1 MITRITSNI
10 YTGAFKD
17 ISECHEYGLSS
28 KNVAD
33 VRHIVDKAG
42 NDISYIIEC
51 IDIAKNILNHHG
63 QVLIT
68 CDMGVS
74 RSRVVAIGLLAE
86 LGNSID
92 EATTVVLRSANNP
105 EINPD
110 LILLLRNYYK
120 SKEQLT
126 GISDS
131 SVDDGAVVLGA
142 NGFVGSAL
150 IKYLKKKQIDS
161 IGLTR
166 CDINIKEELI
176 KLITIL
182 ESVKQSN
189 VILCAHPQSHH
200 TAKSQ
205 SDSIL
210 LLKNTLEACRLTGK
224 NLIYISSMV
233 VYLGHAHAFD
243 DYIYRADE
251 STPAF
256 PYGSYSES
264 KYLCEQLIE
273 VYRRN
278 YGLGVTI
285 VRPCGLY
292 GSEMRPEWLIP
303 KLIHKALNNEE
314 IVTHK
319 YKNGLPLFELLY
331 IDDFADAIG
340 RLLGETSMPHVVN
353 IGSHELTSTRELAD
367 LIAHKAQSSS
377 HRKLLHVSDC
387 TRNILTVPG
396 YIDSLGWKPT
406 ISLCEGLK
414 VCIFSSSME
423 AI

>member
-1 MITRITSNI
+1 MITRITGNI
-10 YTGAFKD
+10 YTGAYKD
-17 ISECHEYGLSS
+17 ISGCHKYGLSPS
-28 KNVAD
+28 NVAD

-42 NDISYIIEC
+42 NSISYIIEC
-51 IDIAKNILNHHG
+51 IDIAKNILDQHG
-63 QVLIT
+63 KVLIT

-92 EATTVVLRSANNP
+92 EATSVVLRSADNP

-110 LILLLRNYYK
+110 LILLLRNFYK
-120 SKEQLT
+120 SKGQQT

-131 SVDDGAVVLGA
+131 PGVQGAVVLGS

-150 IKYLKKKQIDS
+150 IKYLTKKQIDS
-161 IGLTR
+161 VGLSR
-166 CDINIKEELI
+166 CDVNIMEELI
-176 KLITIL
+176 KLITTL
-182 ESVKQSN
+182 ESVRQSN

-224 NLIYISSMV
+224 NLFYISSMV
-233 VYLGHAHAFD
+233 VYIGHAHSTDA
-243 DYIYRADE
+243 YIYKADE
-251 STPAF
+251 HMPGF

-273 VYRRN
+273 VYRKN
-278 YGLGVTI
+278 YGLGITI

-314 IVTHK
+314 IITHK

-331 IDDFADAIG
+331 IDDFANAIA
-340 RLLGETSMPHVVN
+340 RMLSETSTPQVVN

-367 LIAHKAQSSS
+367 LITDLAQSSS
-377 HRKLLHVSDC
+377 HRNLLHMSDC

-396 YIDSLGWKPT
+396 YIDSLGWKPVVR
-406 ISLCEGLK
+406 LCEGLK
-414 VCIFSSSME
+414 MCISSSAME
-423 AI
+423 AF